1 MKKKKKKEDLA
12 EVAESAER
20 LTKAGVEFTTTT
32 IKLAFDIWQRAKIAS
47 LKKGISLAKL
57 IEDALRRE
65 LGEEEEPKK

>member
-65 LGEEEEPKK
+65 LGEEEEK